1 MKFAGACTVIVALAS
16 LVAPHSASAAV
27 QCTLSSFYIDSY
39 DHGGTYLHG
48 TLTGPGIS
56 TSLAV
61 NMIDICGTTGGT
73 EDCTAKGTD
82 RRLAIALAAQA
93 QGKSLMVGFAS
104 LNSCTDFVAYT
115 RATDVWLAP

>member
-1 MKFAGACTVIVALAS
+1 HAPERIADQQNASEPGSRCTWPRVGNAAKERRDMRIIGAVTAAMAIAS
-16 LVAPHSASAAV
+16 LVAPLSAGAAV
-27 QCTLSSFYIDSY
+27 QCTLANFYIDSY

-82 RRLAIALAAQA
+82 R
-93 QGKSLMVGFAS
+93 
-104 LNSCTDFVAYT
+104 
-115 RATDVWLAP
+115 